1 MRWGDL
7 AKQGCAVVIHGGQY
21 GLNNNDGT
29 PAERGSDGDYPEIDA
44 TIHEGTHTNT
54 KKVQRDGQIRV
65 SAAGTE
71 GYPYI
76 KFDNV
81 KRVQIDGGRWRG
93 EGGGL
98 AVRDVVQ
105 GRRRGR
111 APLASET
118 DLVGA
123 DLGQLPNRTSVAR
136 KGGPEAGDRR
146 AGPAAEEPRE
156 ISEAK
161 EATAP
166 AVLMRL
172 AHDPELDQSEQVR
185 SVQPAVGGE
194 HKGDGQQLKRKATS
208 GAAGRRKHKE
218 RRTAEEAKRE
228 ASALAVAQR
237 ELLEASEKLAKERQ
251 QREQQQRETDATQL
265 QLRERAEEQLKMER
279 QQRKRAE
286 QQLQTEQ
293 ELRERVRELEKHLA
307 EGEQREPQPWKQAER
322 HGQHTVVFASGAR
335 YEGCW
340 EADKRHGAENQARE
354 LEQHLTVDHHSLYSA
369 VCIVQSMVGS
379 MVVNRAVDLLIAYMY
394 NIANAPAEAKCRT
407 VYTSNK
413 FFAERVGGG
422 EEGRQLMTACG
433 WAYVYDG
440 DDTAYVYDILDRS
453 IVDHLLSMQQRSTAK
468 KTQTQAGQRAWPEGN
483 LEYWYNSHREL
494 V

>member
-136 KGGPEAGDRR
+136 KGGPEAGDQR

-208 GAAGRRKHKE
+208 GAAGRRKQKE
-218 RRTAEEAKRE
+218 RRAAEEAKRE

-251 QREQQQRETDATQL
+251 QLEQQQRETDATQL
-265 QLRERAEEQLKMER
+265 QLRERAEEQLKMEQ

-293 ELRERVRELEKHLA
+293 ELRERVEERVRELEHLA

-354 LEQHLTVDHHSLYSA
+354 LEQQARDCLQAKDGLA
-369 VCIVQSMVGS
+369 RCRGARAGAAGARAGS
-379 MVVNRAVDLLIAYMY
+379 TCTTARRA
-394 NIANAPAEAKCRT
+394 
-407 VYTSNK
+407 
-413 FFAERVGGG
+413 G
-422 EEGRQLMTACG
+422 TA
-433 WAYVYDG
+433 
-440 DDTAYVYDILDRS
+440 R
-453 IVDHLLSMQQRSTAK
+453 
-468 KTQTQAGQRAWPEGN
+468 
-483 LEYWYNSHREL
+483 
-494 V
+494 

>member
-1 MRWGDL
+1 
-7 AKQGCAVVIHGGQY
+7 
-21 GLNNNDGT
+21 
-29 PAERGSDGDYPEIDA
+29 
-44 TIHEGTHTNT
+44 
-54 KKVQRDGQIRV
+54 
-65 SAAGTE
+65 
-71 GYPYI
+71 
-76 KFDNV
+76 
-81 KRVQIDGGRWRG
+81 
-93 EGGGL
+93 
-98 AVRDVVQ
+98 
-105 GRRRGR
+105 
-111 APLASET
+111 LASET

-136 KGGPEAGDRR
+136 KGGPEAGDQR

-265 QLRERAEEQLKMER
+265 QLRERAEEQLKMEQ

-293 ELRERVRELEKHLA
+293 ELRERVEERVRELEHLA

-354 LEQHLTVDHHSLYSA
+354 LEQQAREL
-369 VCIVQSMVGS
+369 
-379 MVVNRAVDLLIAYMY
+379 
-394 NIANAPAEAKCRT
+394 E
-407 VYTSNK
+407 
-413 FFAERVGGG
+413 
-422 EEGRQLMTACG
+422 
-433 WAYVYDG
+433 
-440 DDTAYVYDILDRS
+440 
-453 IVDHLLSMQQRSTAK
+453 QQA
-468 KTQTQAGQRAWPEGN
+468 
-483 LEYWYNSHREL
+483 REL
-494 V
+494 VAAELEQQARDRP